1 MLQFLVEAIIVCMIG
16 GLIGVVISLG
26 LTPLIE
32 AVMGVTT
39 VLPLDTILVA
49 FGICV
54 FVGIAAGIAPA
65 WQAATADPIEAL
77 RYE

>member
-1 MLQFLVEAIIVCMIG
+1 
-16 GLIGVVISLG
+16 VI
-26 LTPLIE
+26 
-32 AVMGVTT
+32 
-39 VLPLDTILVA
+39 A

-54 FVGIAAGIAPA
+54 LVGVIAGIAPA